1 MRESVVA
8 LSCVILSTFHCY
20 IYRNIICVTGNE
32 DIKASN
38 SDHRPIKTVTFHKLC
53 IKDTH
58 LITQLLLCNHIVPPH
73 SGILTS
79 AHQFLI
85 LLWH

>member
-1 MRESVVA
+1 M
-8 LSCVILSTFHCY
+8 IF
-20 IYRNIICVTGNE
+20 VTENE

-58 LITQLLLCNHIVPPH
+58 IITQLLLYNHIGQPH
-73 SGILTS
+73 SGMLTS
-79 AHQFLI
+79 AYQFQF